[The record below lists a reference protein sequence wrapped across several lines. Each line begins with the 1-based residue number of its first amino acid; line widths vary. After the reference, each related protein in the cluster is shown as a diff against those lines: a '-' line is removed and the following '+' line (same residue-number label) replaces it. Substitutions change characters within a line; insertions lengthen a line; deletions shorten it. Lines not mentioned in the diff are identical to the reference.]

1 MTDMLSTL
9 NVVYHF
15 TSCIFIY
22 FLNLN
27 RYWISGNGK
36 QGTGWDGSGSARFNE
51 TLSRNEQDTVK
62 SVTFSK
68 KVSKTYR
75 SLSPRI
81 CFQFQPTVS
90 TCHCDVE
97 EQPTKPCSP
106 CREQRAGGDRAAHA
120 GEGSGQGGR
129 SRSALLPLSPGYS
142 PHGLSWAYPT
152 VLIILTQSLRWL
164 VYKIK

>member
-1 MTDMLSTL
+1 MRSIVSHHAYL
-9 NVVYHF
+9 F
-15 TSCIFIY
+15 TV
-22 FLNLN
+22 LNLN
-27 RYWISGNGK
+27 KNWICGSGK

-129 SRSALLPLSPGYS
+129 SRSALLPCLQGTPLTVSPE
-142 PHGLSWAYPT
+142 PA
-152 VLIILTQSLRWL
+152 QQFSLF
-164 VYKIK
+164 